1 MNDNSKVDDAKNLP
15 PFSFSFS
22 IRPYEQK
29 DEKTTDNI
37 VEIYTPPSDK
47 TLEFNRIA
55 HNYVTVLQMLWKYL
69 QSIYREASS
78 TSFTNIIS
86 LPLLLHDIEG
96 REKKA
101 TKEDVPICIFDFH
114 ITSEDDEGNP
124 KAITRTSKVYD
135 REHFDKLIKV
145 RDYHNAALRI
155 LHETVIQQIVNSYE
169 KILGDVIR
177 WQLNNDPS
185 IGKKDQAISYKDI
198 LSFGSFDDVKEHVID
213 KEIEDFLKGKSTE
226 EQLKYLN
233 DTLGVDIASHFPNLP
248 EFKEFLLR
256 RHAIVHAGGIATI
269 EYLRR
274 VKKIAN
280 YNGELISEGKILP
293 LSHSYVTRGWNNA
306 YSMGIILLHL
316 IAKNNARSHRS
327 KEDEDSADS
336 LIVQASFTNIQNDQ
350 LDASEQILR
359 YANKL
364 RLATESSNLM
374 VSVNLAQTLLWQGKE
389 QECFE
394 VLDEHDWSACNSN
407 FQLCVAALRND
418 IANFKKTLSEVA
430 NQRSLSRTELFEWPV
445 FRKIR
450 ENENFNEWIDEVFGE
465 DQKQVSNMFE
475 PMLLDFDT
483 KQRLQKVYDY
493 YESKHSDKNGE

>member
-1 MNDNSKVDDAKNLP
+1 MNDNSNIDDVKNIP

-29 DEKTTDNI
+29 DEKTNDNI
-37 VEIYTPPSDK
+37 EICTPPSDK
-47 TLEFNRIA
+47 ILEFNRLA

-86 LPLLLHDIEG
+86 LPLLLHDIKE

-114 ITSEDDEGNP
+114 VTSEDDEGDP
-124 KAITRTSKVYD
+124 KTVTITSKVYD
-135 REHFDKLIKV
+135 TEHVNILTKV

-185 IGKKDQAISYKDI
+185 IKKKDQTISYKDI
-198 LSFGSFDDVKEHVID
+198 LSFGSFDDVKNHVID
-213 KEIEDFLKGKSTE
+213 KEIEDFLKRKSTE
-226 EQLKYLN
+226 EQLKYLD

-256 RHAIVHAGGIATI
+256 RHAIVHAGGIATS
-269 EYLRR
+269 EYVRR
-274 VKKIAN
+274 VKKIPS
-280 YNGELISEGKILP
+280 YNGELISEGEFLP
-293 LSHSYVTRGWNNA
+293 LSHSYVTKGWNNA

-316 IAKNNARSHRS
+316 IAKSNARSHRS

-336 LIVQASFTNIQNDQ
+336 LIVQAAFTNIQNDQ

-364 RLATESSNLM
+364 HLAKESSNLM

-394 VLDEHDWSACNSN
+394 ILDEHDWSACNSN

-418 IANFKKTLSEVA
+418 ITSFKKIMSEVA
-430 NQRSLSRTELFEWPV
+430 NQQLLSRTELFEWPV

-450 ENENFNEWIDEVFGE
+450 ENENFDKWVDEVFGE
-465 DQKQVSNMFE
+465 DQKQVSDIFN

-483 KQRLQKVYDY
+483 KQRLQKFHDY
-493 YESKHSDKNGE
+493 YESKHSDKNDN